1 MTDSQSTFLIAND
14 LEGIKEE
21 IKKHPAQAYY
31 RPLSS
36 LGFMD
41 DSQDGRSDVIK
52 ASEE

>member
-1 MTDSQSTFLIAND
+1 MTSDSLINVSDRYID

-21 IKKHPAQAYY
+21 IQKHPAQAIH

-41 DSQDGRSDVIK
+41 DSRRSDVIK